1 MTTKTIV
8 FWQTMVTPHMYEL
21 YKQLKRDEIQVK
33 YIATCM
39 LSASRKESGWGDY
52 SQDKDDILIIKDRVS
67 AETIIDDLPDDAEHI
82 CQGLRGNQL
91 IREVQELLSDRNIKY
106 WVIIESLN
114 FNGVIGGIR
123 KIFYRIE
130 ALKRESELKGLLTIG
145 EMPYRFFR
153 KILPNTPVKRFS
165 YFLLPPVNPVQIKNK
180 PIRNFVFIGRL
191 DTNKGLEI
199 IFSALKK
206 IRYVDF
212 KFTFIGG
219 GPLEKSLVKLAKKD
233 RRVEFLGVVPQDKIY
248 EILNDKDVLVIL
260 SKHDGWGAV
269 VIEALMSGLHV
280 IATRGV
286 GSAFSLSGAPE
297 VHIIPR
303 RVMALEQIIQ
313 SFFSDEYCTT
323 EVNYKLYRKK
333 FSVETG
339 ANYLTSLLGLSESNI
354 GESWSWN

>member
-1 MTTKTIV
+1 MSTKTIV

-21 YKQLKRDEIQVK
+21 YKQLKCDGVQVK

-39 LSASRKESGWGDY
+39 LSDSREESGWGGY
-52 SQDKDDILIIKDRVS
+52 SQDKDDIFLIKDRVS
-67 AETIIDDLPDDAEHI
+67 AETIIDDLPDDAEHV

-91 IREVQELLSDRNIKY
+91 IREVQEVLSDKNIKY

-114 FNGVIGGIR
+114 FNGLIGCIR

-130 ALKRESELKGLLTIG
+130 ALNRESELKGLLTIG
-145 EMPYRFFR
+145 DMPYSFFR
-153 KILPNTPVKRFS
+153 KILPNLPVKRFS

-180 PIRNFVFIGRL
+180 PIRNFIFIGRL
-191 DTNKGLEI
+191 DKNKGLEI

-206 IRYVDF
+206 IRAVDF
-212 KFTFIGG
+212 KFTFVGG
-219 GPLEKSLVKLAKKD
+219 GPLEKSMVKLAEKD
-233 RRVEFLGVVPQDKIY
+233 RRVEFLGIVPQGEIY
-248 EILNDKDVLVIL
+248 ESLNDKDVLVIL

-269 VIEALMSGLHV
+269 VVEALMCGLHV
-280 IATRGV
+280 IATPGV
-286 GSAFSLSGAPE
+286 GSAYSLSGAPE

-303 RVMALEQIIQ
+303 RAVALARIIQ
-313 SFFSDEYCTT
+313 FFSSDEYRAT
-323 EVNYKLYRKK
+323 EVDYQLYRTK

-339 ANYLTSLLGLSESNI
+339 ANYLTSLLGLSESII